1 MNSLLVLRLDHP
13 VVKALPVEVPRQGFE
28 RFQVLVDIEIAPF
41 QLEPDPVLEQV
52 GLLLPGHQR
61 LGFEGGERQH
71 MQVGGAGQQS
81 FQHRGHFVGELLAY
95 LGIGIPPQPGL
106 LALVFQGQDLQI
118 PLRRSQGLPILAQPG
133 VGVIQPAI
141 DAHGPEQ
148 HDPGQQ
154 NEDPLAQAE
163 GCDLLRPS
171 LPLCLHVHQGVSRAM
186 PLSWKASWPSLSRL
200 RVSSPNC
207 LPAREG
213 VCLKRFTQAG
223 TS

>member
-1 MNSLLVLRLDHP
+1 
-13 VVKALPVEVPRQGFE
+13 VV
-28 RFQVLVDIEIAPF
+28 
-41 QLEPDPVLEQV
+41 
-52 GLLLPGHQR
+52 
-61 LGFEGGERQH
+61 
-71 MQVGGAGQQS
+71 S
-81 FQHRGHFVGELLAY
+81 TLASCSRY

-118 PLRRSQGLPILAQPG
+118 LLRRRQGLLILAQPG

-148 HDPGQQ
+148 RDPGQQ

-186 PLSWKASWPSLSRL
+186 PLSWKASWPSCPDL
-200 RVSSPNC
+200 RAELAKLLTRQGGGLLEAVSPGGHV
-207 LPAREG
+207 LTAFGHAREVDAPVAYLDPLQERRG
-213 VCLKRFTQAG
+213 SRRRARSAITPA
-223 TS
+223 